1 MQVFVILS
9 LVTGLIFLQLL
20 VYRRYALSSVR
31 AGISFSFS
39 VAECGDTVIISEE
52 IENKKKLPLVQL
64 LLRFEAP
71 RELHFPDMTNTA
83 LSDLYYRED
92 LISLGGWKRHIRH
105 ITVRCKKRGYYEF
118 KRLSVTTC
126 DLLMLIK
133 IYGSYSSDSTLSV
146 LPRFL
151 NTPDVS
157 ALFMSAIGERV
168 HRYSA
173 VSNPFTFSGIREY
186 QPFDSF
192 NKINWSATARKG
204 EWMVNTSDCT
214 VSPEITILLNVARY
228 SPNGSTELIEK
239 AISLAY
245 SFTIYSVRDALPVSV
260 ISNSRDFLTDE
271 PIYKPHGSN
280 EEHAQQIGL
289 AMSRID
295 LSKRPTSF
303 DELLSGL
310 PEDNSFRQLIV
321 ISPNFDTSTQTSIM
335 RLIREGFR
343 TIWIVPCGSH
353 QPPPLVLPELTAFC
367 VLWEERY
374 GA

>member
-1 MQVFVILS
+1 
-9 LVTGLIFLQLL
+9 
-20 VYRRYALSSVR
+20 
-31 AGISFSFS
+31 
-39 VAECGDTVIISEE
+39 
-52 IENKKKLPLVQL
+52 
-64 LLRFEAP
+64 
-71 RELHFPDMTNTA
+71 
-83 LSDLYYRED
+83 
-92 LISLGGWKRHIRH
+92 
-105 ITVRCKKRGYYEF
+105 
-118 KRLSVTTC
+118 
-126 DLLMLIK
+126 MLIK
-133 IYGSYSSDSTLSV
+133 IYGTYSSDSTLSV

-168 HRYSA
+168 HRFSA